1 MYSNI
6 LRCFTT
12 NSACTPRHYIDKRLS
27 EQDLLTHEQSIGI
40 IIHYL
45 KNALDHQ
52 SLEKIVFQDFLT
64 GIMNRTALEELLP
77 KEIERTQ
84 RYQFDHRYDDD

>member
-1 MYSNI
+1 LSQN
-6 LRCFTT
+6 
-12 NSACTPRHYIDKRLS
+12 AGPRHYIDKRLS

-52 SLEKIVFQDFLT
+52 SLEKIAFQDFLT